1 MDASGA
7 PRLGAFAGPLPAI
20 TLPRSML
27 RTKKWVWLGIS
38 AGDIW
43 ATLALVRTGYAATV
57 FAFVADRTRM
67 LAEHV
72 VLATPPAVTVSD
84 APHEDRT
91 IASAVWRGARVGID
105 RRDGAWA
112 VRGTVGPIAFEAE
125 LVFAEEAQLSVVAPL
140 GPGRLS
146 ATEKRA
152 PLHVLG
158 RMTVSGRVIALDGG
172 RAGYDYTHG
181 HMPRHTRWRWAF
193 GLDRDL
199 ALNLTSGFVGGAEC
213 ALLRANGELVPVAE
227 PRIELGRTPLE
238 RAWTLQGDGIDLRF
252 EPVAAHAQST
262 NLLLV
267 RSRFVQCVGRLRGTV
282 LGTAIDMPG
291 VAEDQDSL
299 W

>member
-1 MDASGA
+1 MDASGS
-7 PRLGAFAGPLPAI
+7 PRVGAFTGPLPAV
-20 TLPRSML
+20 TLARSML

-38 AGDIW
+38 AGDVW

-57 FAFVADRTRM
+57 FAFVADRTGM
-67 LAEHV
+67 LAERV
-72 VLATPPAVTVSD
+72 VLATPQAVRVSD
-84 APHEDRT
+84 APHDDVT
-91 IASAVWRGARVGID
+91 VASAVWRGARVGID
-105 RRDGAWA
+105 RREGAWA
-112 VRGTVGPIAFEAE
+112 VRGVVGPIAFDAE
-125 LVFAEEAQLSVVAPL
+125 LVFAEEGQLSVVAPL

-158 RMTVSGRVIALDGG
+158 RITVAGRVIELDGG

-199 ALNLTSGFVGGAEC
+199 ALNLTSGFVGAAEC
-213 ALLRANGELVPVAE
+213 ALLRANGAVVPVAE
-227 PRIELGRTPLE
+227 PRIDFGRTPLE
-238 RAWTLQGDGIDLRF
+238 RAWTLEGEGIDLRF

-262 NLLLV
+262 NLVLV
-267 RSRFVQCVGRLRGTV
+267 RSRFVQCVGRFRGTV
-282 LGTAIDMPG
+282 AGNAIDMPG
-291 VAEDQDSL
+291 VVEDQDSL